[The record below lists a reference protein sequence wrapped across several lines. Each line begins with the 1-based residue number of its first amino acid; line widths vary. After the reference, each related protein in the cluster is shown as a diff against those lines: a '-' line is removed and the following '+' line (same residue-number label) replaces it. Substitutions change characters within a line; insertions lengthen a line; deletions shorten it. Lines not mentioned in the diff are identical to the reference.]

1 MAVNYFTVGV
11 IAISALCVI
20 LGVLLGLFRGFSRS
34 VVRLILV
41 AASAVAAWLLR
52 PIISKWLM
60 ALEVGGSSI
69 NGLIE
74 QAISGAENVP
84 QSVVTLAYALIE
96 ILIGLVA
103 FLVVF
108 LVLKLLTYLILFPI
122 IKIFLGREKKGRL
135 LGALVG
141 LIQGVFVAFV
151 LCVPFTGIIG
161 ELNNISQIDFSALSS
176 SESSETTEQNPVKEA
191 FAQIGLDESTI
202 EDYLSSP
209 LGKFYATTGKPV
221 YVLMTTTTDR
231 NGNKITLSAAV
242 GAAKNGVKMVANT
255 KDIMDAMQEI
265 GGDGGVTKENVGSVC
280 DRLRDLDE
288 IKNDTTVEE
297 AEIINSVIKDVLETV
312 ASSGASEEQKDQIK
326 EVLDNLGNDI
336 DIKNIEF
343 GAAADAVETIVKI
356 SEIKSSEDPE
366 APAETVE
373 ITQDDADK
381 IVNGL
386 AKNEMLVTLLETQL
400 TNGGSGT
407 LAQIKEA
414 DRDKFLSAIDN
425 IDDESVSAE
434 YKEKMKKLLGLIASG
449 EVTDIPEVPDTPA
462 TPATPDTPA
471 TPETPSEG
479 EASEAAAA

>member
-60 ALEVGGSSI
+60 TLEVGGNSI

-74 QAISGAENVP
+74 QSIANAGDVP
-84 QSVVTLAYALIE
+84 ESVVTLAYALIE

-108 LVLKLLTYLILFPI
+108 LVLKLLTYVILFPI
-122 IKIFLGREKKGRL
+122 IKIFLGREKKGRPF
-135 LGALVG
+135 GALVG
-141 LIQGVFVAFV
+141 LVQGLFVAFV

-176 SESSETTEQNPVKEA
+176 SESSGTTEQNPVKEML
-191 FAQIGLDESTI
+191 AQIGLDESTI
-202 EDYLSSP
+202 EDYLASP
-209 LGKFYATTGKPV
+209 IGKFYAEAGKPA

-242 GAAKNGVKMVANT
+242 GAAKKGVKLAANT

-280 DRLRDLDE
+280 DKLRDLDE
-288 IKNDTTVEE
+288 IKNDTTDEE

-336 DIKNIEF
+336 DVKKIEF

-356 SEIKSSEDPE
+356 SEIKSSEDPD
-366 APAETVE
+366 APAETVK
-373 ITQDDADK
+373 ITQEDADK

-414 DRDKFLSAIDN
+414 DRDKFLTAIDN

-449 EVTDIPEVPDTPA
+449 EVTDIPEIPGVLA
-462 TPATPDTPA
+462 TPETPDMPA
-471 TPETPSEG
+471 PETPSEG
-479 EASEAAAA
+479 EASKAAA